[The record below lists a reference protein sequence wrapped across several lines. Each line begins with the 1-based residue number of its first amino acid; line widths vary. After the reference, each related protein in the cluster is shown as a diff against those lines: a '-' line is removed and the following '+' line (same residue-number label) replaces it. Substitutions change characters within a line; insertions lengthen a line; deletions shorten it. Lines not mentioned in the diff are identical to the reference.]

1 MRFLRRILLS
11 VVPLLAVAGCA
22 NVNNPLEDVLP
33 TSKGKEKETLKVTDV
48 IFSDDYK
55 TFTVDT
61 RVVQSIGS
69 VSLTNSDVVYDV
81 RELDYLGRPS
91 FQASQPDLID
101 VQRTGAAQV
110 VALNMKMLVLVDLT
124 LPQAMVDKERD
135 AVAEMSTLFTNN
147 NLFVAFISR
156 KYETSGIMAPSKY
169 VLENYFKSVDTE
181 EKRLYNSVS
190 RGLNLLSDQNGP
202 FSDVSE
208 RVLLVLSDGKVLD
221 DDGFAVDDN
230 YFKVKTDLLDKSM
243 RTDAHHLM
251 YFVDIVGDLES
262 AAEQHDAYPFL
273 STICRNTG
281 GNIFDGFNWVR
292 IENEIFKK
300 LHIDYTDYRFVFEN
314 PDHKMYSGF
323 GKTLVI
329 DCYYNGEKVA
339 SGSTGIVMGSF
350 FKPILVNPSSTDV
363 MLARGI
369 IFTMAILFIFYLICQ
384 LLIPAIQYRRFK
396 KKYTGKYTDANMSIS
411 GVLVGDT
418 CYYCKA
424 PFAAGDE
431 VVAKCEHTM
440 HMDCWKENDH
450 HCPEY
455 GRNCRDGAHYYNS
468 ENRFDLRNAP
478 YYLKWI
484 AVAVLSGLLI
494 WVLYITAYKGFDS
507 RVIQSIAEKLNVSIE
522 HIPLLLPSFAF
533 IMIFILTMAFSFLS
547 VRRRSHHVRCLGV
560 LARSCTAGLC
570 ASLLFF
576 LAMVADILLNLQSNS
591 IIIDWIPWT
600 LSGVVVALCSSYG
613 TNFKI
618 NARSFFVVVVICV
631 GTMFLWSFF
640 SFRLSLDYR
649 PYMVYTFEIF
659 AIGIAIGLA
668 HAEPRSERFF
678 LHAGGAIKEMDIA
691 LYKWFA
697 SNPNTVV
704 TIGKSIDCTLEMS
717 WDSAPGIGPKKAEI
731 RMDDGVLYL
740 YALEDGVMVGNR
752 ELKAG
757 KRIRLYRGRRFRI
770 GNTEFEYQERDI

>member
-1 MRFLRRILLS
+1 MKFMRRILLF
-11 VVPLLAVAGCA
+11 VVPLLTVAGCA
-22 NVNNPLEDVLP
+22 NVNNQLEDILQA
-33 TSKGKEKETLKVTDV
+33 SSEKEKNTLEVTDV

-69 VSLTNSDVVYDV
+69 VSLTNPDVVYDV
-81 RELDYLGRPS
+81 VELDYLGRPS
-91 FQASQPDLID
+91 FQASQPDLVD

-110 VALNMKMLVLVDLT
+110 IALNMKMLVLVDLT
-124 LPQAMVDKERD
+124 LPQDMVDKERA
-135 AVAEMSTLFTNN
+135 AVEEMSTLFTNN
-147 NLFVAFISR
+147 NLFVAFISG
-156 KYETSGIMAPSKY
+156 KYETSGIVAPSKY

-181 EKRLYNSVS
+181 EKRLYNSIS
-190 RGLNLLSDQNGP
+190 RGLSLLADQNGP

-208 RVLLVLSDGKVLD
+208 RVLLVLSDGKVFY

-230 YFKVKTDLLDKSM
+230 YFKIKTELLDKSM

-251 YFVDIVGDLES
+251 YFVDIFGDLFAEE
-262 AAEQHDAYPFL
+262 EQHDAYPFL

-281 GNIFDGFNWVR
+281 GNIFDGFDWVK

-300 LHIDYTDYRFVFEN
+300 LHINYTDYRFVFEN
-314 PDHKMYSGF
+314 PDNKMYSGF

-329 DCYYNGEKVA
+329 DCYHNGDKIA
-339 SGSTGIVMGSF
+339 SGSTWIVMGSF
-350 FKPILVNPSSTDV
+350 FKPILVNSSPTEV
-363 MLARGI
+363 ILARGI
-369 IFTMAILFIFYLICQ
+369 IFTMAILFLFYLVCQ
-384 LLIPAIQYRRFK
+384 LLIPAIQYKRFK
-396 KKYTGKYTDANMSIS
+396 RKYTGRYTDANMSIS

-424 PFAAGDE
+424 PYAAGDE
-431 VVAKCEHTM
+431 VVARCEHTM
-440 HMDCWKENDH
+440 HMSCWKENDY

-455 GRNCRDGAHYYNS
+455 GRNCRHGAHYYNK

-478 YYLKWI
+478 YYLKWVVM
-484 AVAVLSGLLI
+484 AVFGGLFI
-494 WVLYITAYKGFDS
+494 WMLYITAYKSFDS
-507 RVIQSIAEKLNVSIE
+507 RVIQSISEKLNVSIE
-522 HIPLLLPSFAF
+522 HISLLLPSFAF
-533 IMIFILTMAFSFLS
+533 IMIFILTMAFCFVS
-547 VRRRSHHVRCLGV
+547 VRRHGYHARLLGI
-560 LARSCTAGLC
+560 LARSGIAGLC
-570 ASLLFF
+570 ASFFFF
-576 LAMVADILLNLQSNS
+576 LATVSDILLNIQGNS

-600 LSGVVVALCSSYG
+600 LSGVVVAVCSSYG

-618 NARSFFVVVVICV
+618 KPRSLFVVVAICV
-631 GTMFLWSFF
+631 STMFLWSFF

-649 PYMVYTFEIF
+649 PYMVITFVIF

-697 SNPNTVV
+697 SNPNAVV
-704 TIGKSIDCTLEMS
+704 SIGKSIDCTLEMS

-731 RMDDGVLYL
+731 KMDNGALYL
-740 YALEDGVMVGNR
+740 YAVEDGIMVNKR
-752 ELKAG
+752 VLKAG
-757 KRIRLYRGRRFRI
+757 DRMRLYRGRRFRI